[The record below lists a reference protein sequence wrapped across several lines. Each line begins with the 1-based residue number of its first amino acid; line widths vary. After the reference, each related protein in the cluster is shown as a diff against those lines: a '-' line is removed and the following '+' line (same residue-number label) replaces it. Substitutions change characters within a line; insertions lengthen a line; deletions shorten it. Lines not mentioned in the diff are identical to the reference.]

1 MQNQSNNF
9 KTQHEWEIIV
19 SEWKNSGI
27 SQAKFCK
34 NKNIPHS
41 TFSNWKKRILGVK
54 AQTIKSKAFIPVT
67 QEITPQANA
76 LSIALPNGI
85 SIKGIHPNNI
95 NTVNLLL
102 ETCL

>member
-9 KTQHEWEIIV
+9 KTQDEWETIV

-34 NKNIPHS
+34 NNNIPHS
-41 TFSNWKKRILGVK
+41 TFSFWKKRFLGVK
-54 AQTIKSKAFIPVT
+54 TQTIKSKAFIPIT
-67 QEITPQANA
+67 QEITPQENA

-85 SIKGIHPNNI
+85 SIKDIHPNNI
-95 NTVNLLL
+95 NTVKLLL